1 LSTSRLARGDRTR
14 AASDILASPCRS
26 HTVTHS
32 HRPPAYPS
40 VPPIAQTP
48 SQSRSR
54 LHQLMMPEHA
64 NMLGTVH
71 GGEIMKLVDEV
82 AAICAMRHA
91 QHTCVTLSVDSMTFR
106 SPVHVGEVIQLDAC
120 VNYVG
125 RTSMEIGVE
134 VLAEDP
140 IRGVVTHTNSANLVF
155 VAISED
161 GTPVEVPGLVPETD
175 EERARFQAGELRQ
188 RERKRHN

>member
-1 LSTSRLARGDRTR
+1 
-14 AASDILASPCRS
+14 
-26 HTVTHS
+26 
-32 HRPPAYPS
+32 
-40 VPPIAQTP
+40 
-48 SQSRSR
+48 
-54 LHQLMMPEHA
+54 MPEHA

-91 QHTCVTLSVDSMTFR
+91 QRTCVTLSVDSMTFR
-106 SPVHVGEVIQLDAC
+106 SAVHVGEVIQLDAC

-140 IRGVVTHTNSANLVF
+140 IRGVITHTNSANLVF
-155 VAISED
+155 VAIGDD
-161 GTPVEVPGLVPETD
+161 GSPVEVPRLILES
-175 EERARFQAGELRQ
+175 EEDRQHFAAGEFRQSVRKQ
-188 RERKRHN
+188 RERADG

>member
-1 LSTSRLARGDRTR
+1 MPQSR
-14 AASDILASPCRS
+14 
-26 HTVTHS
+26 
-32 HRPPAYPS
+32 RPIPS
-40 VPPIAQTP
+40 QTP
-48 SQSRSR
+48 SDPEAKTPAQTRSR

-91 QHTCVTLSVDSMTFR
+91 QRTCVTLSVDSMTFR
-106 SPVHVGEVIQLDAC
+106 SAVHVGQVIQLDAC
-120 VNYVG
+120 VQYVG

-140 IRGVVTHTNSANLVF
+140 IRGVITHTNSAHLVF

-161 GTPVEVPGLVPETD
+161 GNPVEVPRLILETD
-175 EERARFQAGELRQ
+175 QDRENFTAGERRQRLRRERA
-188 RERKRHN
+188 

>member
-1 LSTSRLARGDRTR
+1 
-14 AASDILASPCRS
+14 
-26 HTVTHS
+26 
-32 HRPPAYPS
+32 
-40 VPPIAQTP
+40 
-48 SQSRSR
+48 
-54 LHQLMMPEHA
+54 
-64 NMLGTVH
+64 MLGTVH

-106 SPVHVGEVIQLDAC
+106 SAVHVGEVIQLDAC

-140 IRGVVTHTNSANLVF
+140 IRGVVTHTNSAFLVF
-155 VAISED
+155 VAIGED
-161 GTPVEVPGLVPETD
+161 GAPVEVPRLILES
-175 EERARFQAGELRQ
+175 EEDRQAFTAGAVRQNARKHRS
-188 RERKRHN
+188 

>member
-1 LSTSRLARGDRTR
+1 VSPSKRPSLAVTGPVTLEPKSR
-14 AASDILASPCRS
+14 S
-26 HTVTHS
+26 
-32 HRPPAYPS
+32 
-40 VPPIAQTP
+40 QT
-48 SQSRSR
+48 RSR

-106 SPVHVGEVIQLDAC
+106 SAVHVGQVIQLDAC

-134 VLAEDP
+134 VVAEDP
-140 IRGVVTHTNSANLVF
+140 IRGVITHTNSAFLVF
-155 VAISED
+155 VAIGED
-161 GTPVEVPGLVPETD
+161 GEPVQVPRLILETD
-175 EERARFQAGELRQ
+175 EDREQFEAGARRQSARKHRA
-188 RERKRHN
+188 

>member
-1 LSTSRLARGDRTR
+1 VTQSR
-14 AASDILASPCRS
+14 
-26 HTVTHS
+26 
-32 HRPPAYPS
+32 RPVPTQPPSEPEPKTPA
-40 VPPIAQTP
+40 
-48 SQSRSR
+48 QSRSR

-91 QHTCVTLSVDSMTFR
+91 QRTCVTLSVDSMTFR
-106 SPVHVGEVIQLDAC
+106 SAVHVGEVIQLDAC
-120 VNYVG
+120 VQYVG

-140 IRGVVTHTNSANLVF
+140 IRGVVTHTNSAHLVF
-155 VAISED
+155 VAIGED
-161 GTPVEVPGLVPETD
+161 GKPVEVPRLILETTED
-175 EERARFQAGELRQ
+175 REHFTAGERRQ
-188 RERKRHN
+188 RLRKEHA